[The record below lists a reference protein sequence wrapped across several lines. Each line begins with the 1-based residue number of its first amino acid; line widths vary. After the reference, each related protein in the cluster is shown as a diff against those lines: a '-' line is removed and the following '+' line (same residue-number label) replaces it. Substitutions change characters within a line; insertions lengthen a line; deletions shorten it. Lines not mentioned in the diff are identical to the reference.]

1 MFSDP
6 ETEGV
11 KATWHSTT
19 PAMKPLSHDRL
30 YYFLPIWD
38 DKPCVYIRA
47 MAPDH
52 RRRLPQTG
60 GAELILIAMAS
71 FLFYPCCS

>member
-1 MFSDP
+1 MLPDVMFSDP

-52 RRRLPQTG
+52 RRR
-60 GAELILIAMAS
+60 
-71 FLFYPCCS
+71 

>member
-1 MFSDP
+1 MPPHVMFSLFSDP

-52 RRRLPQTG
+52 RRR
-60 GAELILIAMAS
+60 
-71 FLFYPCCS
+71 